1 MSILTKHNKMM
12 NYKHNHNSSQL
23 DENLEYQDLK
33 RLVHP
38 QLHIDEYKSKMG
50 DDQDVCVL
58 SFLVTSK
65 EPSMDLV
72 SFIEKGY
79 DWILDADVSSG
90 EKEDGKYLVFVETD
104 RNDSLP
110 ENVFQLV
117 EDILNLT
124 AQNIDE
130 WTVRWY
136 KKTKQLPLTIE
147 TIREIV
153 PLTADDYI
161 ARTEKIDDKIDQLKL
176 AAGINVDT
184 TAPKNDLTENMRI
197 LAGIK

>member
-1 MSILTKHNKMM
+1 MT

-58 SFLVTSK
+58 SFMVTSK
-65 EPSMDLV
+65 EPSVDLV

-90 EKEDGKYLVFVETD
+90 EKEEGKYLVFVETD
-104 RNDSLP
+104 RNKDLP
-110 ENVFQLV
+110 ENIYQLV

-124 AQNIDE
+124 GQEMGD

-136 KKTKQLPLTIE
+136 KKTKQLPLTVD

-153 PLTADDYI
+153 PLSPKDYLS
-161 ARTEKIDDKIDQLKL
+161 RTEKVDDKIDQLKL

-184 TAPKNDLTENMRI
+184 TAPKNELTENMRV
-197 LAGIK
+197 LAGLK